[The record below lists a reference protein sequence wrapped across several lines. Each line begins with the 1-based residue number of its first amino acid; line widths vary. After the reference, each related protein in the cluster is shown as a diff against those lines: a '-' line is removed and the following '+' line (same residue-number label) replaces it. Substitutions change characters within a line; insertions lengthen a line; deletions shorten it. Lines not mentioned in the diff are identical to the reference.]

1 MELLTFIREALR
13 EDIGPGDYS
22 SLSTI
27 PESASDQARLLV
39 KENGILAGVRV
50 AEIIAAET
58 GLKIELFLN
67 DGALVNTGDVAF
79 ILSGKTQSILQAE
92 RLLLN
97 CMQRMSGIATITS
110 RYVKAVEG
118 FPVKILDTRKTTPL
132 MRALEKE
139 AVVLGGGM
147 NHRMG
152 LYDMVMIKD
161 NHVDA
166 AGGIT
171 NALKRAKEYLLK
183 NNLPLQIEIE
193 TRNLVEVSE
202 ALTSGIANRIM
213 LDNFNPDLLKEAVIL
228 IDKRAET
235 EASGGITLDN
245 IVSYAATGVDYIS
258 VGALTHSVKS
268 LDLSLKI
275 I

>member
-1 MELLTFIREALR
+1 MELLNFIREALR

-27 PESASDQARLLV
+27 PASASGQARLLV
-39 KENGILAGVRV
+39 KEKGILAGVRV
-50 AEIIAAET
+50 AEIIATET
-58 GLKIELFLN
+58 GLKIELLLK
-67 DGALVNTGDVAF
+67 DGTGIQPGDVAF

-171 NALKRAKEYLLK
+171 NALQRAKEYLLK
-183 NNLPLQIEIE
+183 NNLSLKIEIE
-193 TRNLVEVSE
+193 TRNLQEVSE
-202 ALTSGIANRIM
+202 ALTSGIADRIM
-213 LDNFNPDLLKEAVIL
+213 LDNFKPELLKEAVQL
-228 IDKRAET
+228 INKRAET

>member
-1 MELLTFIREALR
+1 MELQTFIREALQ

-22 SLSTI
+22 SLATI
-27 PESASDQARLLV
+27 PESATGKAKLLV
-39 KENGILAGVRV
+39 KEAGILAGVRV

-58 GLKIELFLN
+58 GLSIEIFLN
-67 DGALVNTGDVAF
+67 DGAAIRPGDIAF
-79 ILSGKTQSILQAE
+79 NISGKTQSILQAE

-97 CMQRMSGIATITS
+97 CMQRMSGIATTTH

-118 FPVKILDTRKTTPL
+118 FPAKILDTRKTTPL

-139 AVVLGGGM
+139 AVLLGGGM

-166 AGGIT
+166 AGGIS
-171 NALKRAKEYLLK
+171 NALVRAKEFLHK
-183 NNLPLQIEIE
+183 NNLPLKIEIE
-193 TRNLVEVSE
+193 TRNLEEVSE
-202 ALTSGIANRIM
+202 ALSSGIADRIM
-213 LDNFNPDLLKEAVIL
+213 LDNFAPELLKTAVKL
-228 IDKRAET
+228 INKQAET
-235 EASGGITLDN
+235 EASGGITLEN
-245 IVSYAATGVDYIS
+245 IAAYAATGVDYIS

>member
-27 PESASDQARLLV
+27 PESATGQARLLV
-39 KENGILAGVRV
+39 KENGILAGIRV

-58 GLKIELFLN
+58 GLKIELFLK
-67 DGALVNTGDVAF
+67 DGAIVKSGDVAF

-118 FPVKILDTRKTTPL
+118 YPVKILDTRKTTPL

-139 AVVLGGGM
+139 AVGLGGGK

-171 NALKRAKEYLLK
+171 NALQRAKEYLLR
-183 NNLPLQIEIE
+183 NNLSLKIEIE
-193 TRNLVEVSE
+193 TRNVDEVRE

-228 IDKRAET
+228 INKRAET

-245 IVSYAATGVDYIS
+245 ILSYAATGVDYIS

-275 I
+275 V